1 MRFSLL
7 IVLICSLA
15 ISVSARQ
22 PRYDFNDRCQQAY
35 HAIMQLRLQTGIQF
49 LEAEKRENPDNL
61 LPYFIENYADFF
73 TLFFNEDPAAY
84 NRQRK
89 MRAVRLDKLAEGPE
103 DSPYYLYTQA
113 VVKFQWALIKVKF
126 GEKWDAVWEVRKSY
140 ITLKEN
146 ERKHPGFLP
155 NKMILGPMQTVFGT
169 IPEGYKWITNILGL
183 RGSIKQGMA
192 NLQTVIDSQ
201 DPVSSIFREESYYYY
216 CYLKLFIENKPEQ
229 LWDFVHKKQLD
240 TKNNYLFA
248 LMVANL
254 SLNNQKADQGIRV
267 LEERRQS
274 PEYTALWY
282 SEYALGLMKFERG
295 DADATEHL
303 ERFVSGFKGKF
314 YMKEALQRLSWAYYL
329 KGDMSKANYFRS
341 LVTQRGNLETDAD
354 KQAQKEAKSGK
365 WPHAVLLKARL
376 LSDGGF
382 YTQAR
387 DLLLGK
393 KSTDFPLVEQKLEYA
408 YRLARIYDEMGQ
420 DTAALRL
427 YDATIKIGSN
437 RPEYFAA
444 RAALQ
449 AGYIYEKTGDKGKAR
464 QYFQTCLD
472 MEGHDY
478 KNSLDQRAK
487 SGMLRLDGK

>member
-1 MRFSLL
+1 MRFILL
-7 IVLICSLA
+7 FALICS
-15 ISVSARQ
+15 IVVPVSAQQ
-22 PRYDFNDRCQQAY
+22 PRYDFNGRCQQAY
-35 HAIMQLRLQTGIQF
+35 HAIMQLRLQTGIGL

-73 TLFFNEDPAAY
+73 TLFFNEDANAY
-84 NRQRK
+84 ARQRK
-89 MRAVRLDKLAEGPE
+89 QRAVRLDRLAEGPE
-103 DSPYYLYTQA
+103 DSPFYLYTQA

-140 ITLKEN
+140 ITLKDN
-146 ERKHPGFLP
+146 ERKYPGFLP

-183 RGSIKQGMA
+183 RGSIKQGMG
-192 NLQTVIDSQ
+192 NLSQVIDSH
-201 DPVSSIFREESYYYY
+201 DPVADIFREESYYYY

-229 LWDFVHKKQLD
+229 LWDFVEKKQLD

-267 LEERRQS
+267 LEERRPS
-274 PEYTALWY
+274 PEYAHLWY
-282 SEYALGLMKFERG
+282 SEYAMGLMKFERG
-295 DADATEHL
+295 DADAIAHL
-303 ERFVSGFKGKF
+303 EKFVNGFKGKF

-329 KGDMSKANYFRS
+329 KGDISKAQYYRN
-341 LVTQRGNLETDAD
+341 LVPQRGNMETDAD

-365 WPHAVLLKARL
+365 WPNAVLLKARL

-382 YTQAR
+382 YTEAR
-387 DLLLGK
+387 DLLLSK
-393 KSTDFPLVEQKLEYA
+393 KTTDFSLVEQKLEYA
-408 YRLARIYDEMGQ
+408 YRLARIYDEMGN
-420 DTAALRL
+420 DSAALRL
-427 YDATIKIGSN
+427 YDATIKIGTN

-449 AGYIYEKTGDKGKAR
+449 AGYIYEKAGDKQRAR
-464 QYFQTCLD
+464 TYFQTCLD